1 MNTPLRVLA
10 LITAAAPAFFTPA
23 LLAAPIPAESTI
35 TAATVYPDRAVVTR
49 QAKFTLPAGL
59 SEITIAA
66 LPAGLDEASLQVSGR
81 GSATATLLDVSAR
94 STFLTAEA
102 DPRVAALEAT
112 LATLQREDAT
122 LGAKLALNERQRAL
136 LQNIEQSVLAPL
148 PVSLA
153 ATPPVPARPSLDD
166 AEKLLAFSAT
176 QTTRLDADR
185 AALDTQR
192 ATLADQLSAT
202 ERQLKEL
209 RGRTPA
215 RRQVKTVS
223 IRLAAA
229 QPGNLDLTLAY
240 ALPGASWSPAYDA
253 RLRTAERKVE
263 LSSFGLVRNATGEDW
278 TDIALTLSTARPS
291 LGGGAPVLTPWLLE
305 ARPQRT
311 EAPTSLMGEFQR
323 IRANS
328 QDKAVTNNL
337 RQLSAG
343 ADQYF
348 LANGAVVPVPAA
360 PEPEAAYAAAA
371 ISTGATSATF
381 AITAPA
387 TLPSDNSPRR
397 VAIGTKTLNAL
408 LQYQASPKLLET
420 AFLSAYV
427 KHTADYPLL
436 AGPVNTFLN
445 DAFIATATLRTVM
458 PGEAFQ
464 IALGA
469 DEGIAIKRRLA
480 NRFSENTGL
489 TDSGRRTTY
498 EVVISLTNNK
508 PTAERIYFREP
519 LPLSRDE
526 RVVVKLLAPAE
537 RDIGKKD
544 EPGRELTREDDNIL
558 AWRLDLK
565 PAEKREITLKF
576 TIEHPADL
584 PVTGLE

>member
-1 MNTPLRVLA
+1 MHPHLRAFAVF
-10 LITAAAPAFFTPA
+10 AAAGSA
-23 LLAAPIPAESTI
+23 LLAAALPAAPIPAESSI

-59 SEITIAA
+59 SEIAFSA
-66 LPAGLDEASLQVSGR
+66 LPAGLDEASLQVAGR

-94 STFLTAEA
+94 TTFLTAEA
-102 DPRVAALEAT
+102 DPRIAALEAT
-112 LATLQREDAT
+112 LVTLQREDAA
-122 LGAKLALNERQRAL
+122 LAAKLALNDRQRAL

-148 PVSLA
+148 PVPLA
-153 ATPPVPARPSLDD
+153 GAPSVPARPSLDE
-166 AEKLLAFSAT
+166 AEKLLAFSAA
-176 QTTRLDADR
+176 QGTRLDTDR

-192 ATLADQLSAT
+192 ATLADQLSAA

-215 RRQVKTVS
+215 RRQVKTVT

-263 LSSFGLVRNATGEDW
+263 LSSFGLVRNSTGEDW
-278 TDIALTLSTARPS
+278 TDIALTLSTARPA
-291 LGGGAPVLTPWLLE
+291 LGGGAPVLTPWELI
-305 ARPQRT
+305 ARPQRP
-311 EAPTSLMGEFQR
+311 EPSSSLIGEFKAM
-323 IRANS
+323 RASS

-337 RQLSAG
+337 RQLSSA
-343 ADQYF
+343 ADQAF
-348 LANGAVVPVPAA
+348 LESGVVASEAPPA
-360 PEPEAAYAAAA
+360 PEATYAAAA
-371 ISTGATSATF
+371 FSTGATSATF

-397 VAIGTKTLNAL
+397 VAIGTNTVNAN

-445 DAFIATATLRTVM
+445 DAFIATSSLRTVM

-480 NRFSENTGL
+480 KRFIESTGL

-498 EVVISLTNNK
+498 EVVLTVTNNK
-508 PTAERIYFREP
+508 TTTERIYFREP
-519 LPLSRDE
+519 LPVSTDE
-526 RVVVKLLAPAE
+526 RIVVKLLAPAE

-558 AWRLDLK
+558 AWRIDLK
-565 PAEKREITLKF
+565 PGEKREIPLKF
-576 TIEHPADL
+576 TVEHPADL
-584 PVTGLE
+584 PVLGLE